1 MPDTLNAHI
10 DSIKAPEVNAETRR
24 KVALY
29 VAQLVIDNEI
39 GIIDGTWPQSDEEQL
54 RWWLDLLG
62 LNDRTIQT
70 TYPGHKPR
78 RRKTSLAYV
87 QSPSSDS

>member
-29 VAQLVIDNEI
+29 VAQLVIDDEI
-39 GIIDGTWPQSDEEQL
+39 GMIDGTWPRNNEEQL
-54 RWWLDLLG
+54 GWWLDLLG
-62 LNDRTIQT
+62 LNDRSIQT
-70 TYPGHKPR
+70 TQPGIKPR
-78 RRKTSLAYV
+78 RRKTSLAYGPF
-87 QSPSSDS
+87 PSSDS